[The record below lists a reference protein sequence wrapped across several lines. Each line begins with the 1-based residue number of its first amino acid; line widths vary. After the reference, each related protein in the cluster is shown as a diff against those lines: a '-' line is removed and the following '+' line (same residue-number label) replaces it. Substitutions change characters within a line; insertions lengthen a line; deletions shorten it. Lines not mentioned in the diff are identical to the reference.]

1 MPSASSVSSSPSCKF
16 PKLTEIMPNR
26 TPHVLYVDDDPGL
39 ARLVQKAMERRGYD
53 YSHATSGEEGLALIR
68 QGGIDVVVLD
78 HYLPTGTGL
87 DVLAEVAALE
97 DRPTV
102 VYVTGSAET
111 DVAVAA
117 LKSGATDY
125 VPKTMSE
132 EFMELLLTAID
143 HAIDRVR
150 LNRAKV
156 KAERDMLEARER
168 AEMLLGEVNH
178 RVANSLA
185 MVAALVGLQANAV
198 TDVEAKRALAETQAR
213 IHAIAGVH
221 RHLYTNDDVRSVQVA
236 DYVKSLVEELE
247 ASIQLEGQTAV
258 LKVSVQS
265 FPMPTEKVASLGVML
280 TELVTNALKYAYA
293 GREAGEVRIHMS
305 RKDDTV
311 ELCVEDDGI
320 GWAGT
325 GKPQGTGLGSRIVKA
340 MAHSLEAEV
349 AYDTTRGGTCVRVT
363 FNA

>member
-1 MPSASSVSSSPSCKF
+1 
-16 PKLTEIMPNR
+16 MPNR

-39 ARLVQKAMERRGYD
+39 ARLVEKAMQRRGFAFN
-53 YSHATSGEEGLALIR
+53 HASNAEEGLAVIR
-68 QGGIDVVVLD
+68 EGDIDVLVLD

-87 DVLAEVAALE
+87 DMLASLASFE
-97 DRPTV
+97 DKPAV

-111 DVAVAA
+111 AVAVAA

-125 VPKTMSE
+125 VPKTLSE
-132 EFMELLLTAID
+132 EFMELLVAAIE
-143 HAIDRVR
+143 HAIERVK
-150 LNRAKV
+150 LNRAKA

-198 TDVEAKRALAETQAR
+198 TDAEAKSALAETQAR

-221 RHLYTNDDVRSVQVA
+221 RHLYTSDDVRSVQVA
-236 DYVKSLVEELE
+236 DYISSLVAELE
-247 ASIQLEGQTAV
+247 ASVQLEGKTAA
-258 LKVSVQS
+258 LKVDVEQ

-280 TELVTNALKYAYA
+280 TELVTNALKYAYT
-293 GREAGEVRIHMS
+293 GRDLGEVRIAM
-305 RKDDTV
+305 RRTGEQI
-311 ELCVEDDGI
+311 ELRVEDDGI
-320 GWAGT
+320 GWSGT

-340 MAHSLEAEV
+340 MAHSLEATV
-349 AYDTTRGGTCVRVT
+349 AYENAGGGTTVRVT
-363 FNA
+363 FSA